1 MSATCAQIINLA
13 AKDAG
18 ILGEGQTLS
27 AEDYSDALLR
37 LNWMIDQWRHKRF
50 LVWHLVTT
58 GIVSTG
64 AQSYTVGPQGDF
76 NLSRAPDKLEAAFFR
91 QINTT
96 SPNQVDYSLEI
107 LFAREDYNNITIK
120 DLASFPNYVF
130 YDSDQPLGNVFAWPV
145 PDAAI
150 YQLFITTKAVLPQF
164 AKITDA
170 LTLGDDYAAA
180 MQSNLA
186 IRLAMAYKQEV
197 SEDMKAIARDA
208 YNVLRMANGTQ
219 IARLMMPPDLI
230 RPGIYNPYSDQ
241 IR

>member
-1 MSATCAQIINLA
+1 MPATCAQIINLA

-27 AEDYSDALLR
+27 AEDYADALLR

-58 GIVSTG
+58 GLVSTG
-64 AQSYTVGPQGDF
+64 AASYTVGPQGDF
-76 NLSRAPDKLEAAFFR
+76 NLTRAPDKLEAAFFR

-96 SPNQVDYSLEI
+96 SPNQVDYTLEI
-107 LFAREDYNNITIK
+107 LFAREDYNNIAVKNLT
-120 DLASFPNYVF
+120 SFPNYVF
-130 YDSDQPLGNVFAWPV
+130 YDSDMPLGNLYPWPI
-145 PDAAI
+145 PDSAI

-170 LTLGDDYAAA
+170 LLLGDDYAAC

-186 IRLAMAYKQEV
+186 IRLAMGYGMAV
-197 SEDMKAIARDA
+197 SDDLKAIAKDA
-208 YNVLRMANGTQ
+208 YNVLRMAYGSQ
-219 IARLMMPPDLI
+219 IARLTMPADLI